1 MIKRLYDLKHFPKKN
16 IAVTQLS
23 NHLPHVV
30 ILLKGETEIQRA
42 SKAQSEKRYGVCVYV
57 HTCTPEG
64 RVANGVR
71 KSMVLISKINNTRD
85 KSLST
90 QMV

>member
-1 MIKRLYDLKHFPKKN
+1 MILKHFPKKN
-16 IAVTQLS
+16 TAVTQLS
-23 NHLPHVV
+23 NLLPHVV

-42 SKAQSEKRYGVCVYV
+42 SKAQSEKKKVWYVCVCV
-57 HTCTPEG
+57 HICTPEG
-64 RVANGVR
+64 RVASWAR

-85 KSLST
+85 KSLSA